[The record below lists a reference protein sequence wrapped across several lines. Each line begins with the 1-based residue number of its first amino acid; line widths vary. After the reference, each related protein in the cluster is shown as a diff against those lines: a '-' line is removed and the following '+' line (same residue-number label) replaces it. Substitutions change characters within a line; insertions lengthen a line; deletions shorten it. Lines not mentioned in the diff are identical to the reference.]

1 MTDVFS
7 LKVEELAG
15 KIKDS
20 QITSVELC
28 KIYIDRINK
37 FEKDVK
43 AWRTLTKNFY

>member
-20 QITSVELC
+20 KITSVELC

-43 AWRTLTKNFY
+43 AWAHFDKNFY